1 MLDLKFVVNNIEFVK
16 EKTKQRNYDFDFDKI
31 VDLDK
36 QRKNLI
42 QKTEELKKYRNEVS
56 KLIGQYKKDGKDISE
71 ISAKMRTVSDEIDQL
86 DKDLADIQQQLND
99 MMLTIPNIIDDSV
112 PIGKDENDN
121 VEVSSWG
128 TKREFSFIPKP
139 HWEIAEHLDIV
150 DFERGAKLAK
160 SRFSL
165 YKGLGA
171 RLERALINFMLDTH
185 ISKGYQE
192 IIPPLLVN
200 SKTMTGTGQLP
211 KFEEELF
218 KCERD
223 DLYLIPT
230 AEVPVTNIYAEE
242 ILDVN
247 LLPLNFVSYTPCFR
261 REAGSYGKDVRGLIR
276 QHQFNKVEIVKIVEP
291 EKSME
296 ELEILTDNAAEIL
309 RLLNIPYRIIKLCS
323 GDLGFSSSITYDIEV
338 WLPGQ
343 NCYREISSCSNF
355 KDFQSRRAK
364 IRYRDKNKNIVFP
377 HTLNGSGLAVGR
389 TFLAILENYQEA
401 DGSVVVPE
409 VLRPYMNGI
418 EVIKKG

>member
-36 QRKNLI
+36 QRKSLI

-56 KLIGQYKKDGKDISE
+56 KQVGQYKKEGKDISE
-71 ISAKMRTVSDEIDQL
+71 ISAKMRAVSDEIDQL

-99 MMLTIPNIIDDSV
+99 LMLTIPNIIDDSV
-112 PIGKDENDN
+112 PIGADENDN

-128 TKREFSFIPKP
+128 RKREFSFTPKP
-139 HWEIAEHLDIV
+139 HWEIAEQLDIV

-200 SKTMTGTGQLP
+200 PKTMTGTGQLP

-230 AEVPVTNIYAEE
+230 AEVPVTNIYADE

-291 EKSME
+291 ERSME
-296 ELEILTDNAAEIL
+296 ELEVLTDNAAEIL

-364 IRYRDKNKNIVFP
+364 IRYRDKNKNVVFP

-409 VLRPYMNGI
+409 VLRPYMGGI